1 MAVPWDLVADIGGT
15 NARFGV
21 IQGEENKIIKEFN
34 HSVLEYPKF
43 SQVISTLLTQVGTSL
58 GLNHSPHRICFAVAC
73 PADNEHISFTN
84 SHWKFSKTELLCIL
98 GCQELTIINDFAAIA
113 HGISELKLS
122 DHIKI
127 GGGSHLA
134 SLPMAILGPGTGLGV
149 SAIVPSKKGYHVIDS
164 EGGHADFAP
173 VGDLQRS
180 LLNYLV
186 TKYERVSLERLLSGN
201 GLMNIY
207 SALCLSHSEHPS
219 FVSPA
224 EVVEASNHGSCAISK
239 LTVSLFCEILG
250 STAGN
255 LALTY
260 GARGGVY
267 ISGGIVPRFKQSFV
281 ESGFRRAFENKGRF
295 ASYLA
300 PIPVYLITKTNL
312 GLVGAAKK
320 LRADRELT
328 YA

>member
-21 IQGEENKIIKEFN
+21 ILSGDQKITQEFH
-34 HSVLEYPKF
+34 HSVREYPKF
-43 SQVISTLLTQVGTSL
+43 SQVISALFSEIRISL
-58 GLNHSPHRICFAVAC
+58 GLKYAPQRICFAVAC
-73 PADNEHISFTN
+73 PADSEHISFTN
-84 SHWKFSKTELLCIL
+84 SHWEFSKTDLFCEL
-98 GCQELTIINDFAAIA
+98 GCQELEIINDFEAVA

-127 GGGSHLA
+127 GGGSRVENF
-134 SLPMAILGPGTGLGV
+134 PMAILGPGTGLGV
-149 SAIVPSKKGYHVIDS
+149 SAIVPFKNGYHVIES

-173 VGDLQRS
+173 VGDVQTSVLS
-180 LLNYLV
+180 YLV
-186 TKYERVSLERLLSGN
+186 KKYERVSLERLLSGD

-207 SALCLSHSEHPS
+207 SALCASRSEDSS
-219 FVSPA
+219 FSSSA
-224 EVVEASNHGSCAISK
+224 EVVEAGNKESCPISK

-267 ISGGIVPRFKQSFV
+267 IAGGIVPRFKQFFV

-295 ASYLA
+295 SSYLA
-300 PIPVYLITKTNL
+300 PIPVYLITKVNL

-320 LRADRELT
+320 LREH
-328 YA
+328 